1 LYAEQTVNPAHE
13 FWDFPLN
20 GLRFLLLIAS
30 SKAVMGFDLS
40 EFLKKNRSS
49 VRREWAKRLNA
60 EVGERYSKRPI
71 RELFETV
78 LEAYDANYHVL
89 IHDDFSPIN
98 KFIEKITR
106 MRLEAGFKLSD
117 VQKAFELYRSI
128 IIRILAQKMEIG
140 EFSNIIA
147 SIDTLLAYTIHR
159 FSDHFQAM
167 HEKQILDYALRLEED
182 VRKRTRELKVSQLK
196 YKTLVEEIND
206 GYFVVQDGVI
216 VFANKAFCRMH
227 GYQLKEVLG
236 KEFQV
241 FIDPRSL
248 GIVLQIYDKSLKKS
262 PAPHVFEYIRLTKDG
277 GSFPTEITAKIT
289 NYENRPSNIGICRDI
304 TGRVK
309 MEQRMREAE
318 RMAYIGQ
325 IATSLSHE
333 IRNPLSAVKM
343 NLQILK
349 KNTDLKVNDQ
359 RRIDISVKEVI
370 RLEQI
375 LSELL
380 DFAKPLQLERAFTN
394 INDILASCSELLE
407 MRLNEE
413 NIKISTE
420 FDSNIPKLWADAQRL
435 EQAFINL
442 LLNAIEASEEKGK
455 IVIKTLYIPD
465 GGSPGTEILI
475 EDEGHG
481 VPEELL
487 DEIFKPFFTT
497 KSKGTGLGLSN
508 VKRIVDVHGGT
519 LEVVN
524 LKPKGTSLRVLL
536 PVGKNNV

>member
-1 LYAEQTVNPAHE
+1 
-13 FWDFPLN
+13 
-20 GLRFLLLIAS
+20 
-30 SKAVMGFDLS
+30 
-40 EFLKKNRSS
+40 
-49 VRREWAKRLNA
+49 
-60 EVGERYSKRPI
+60 
-71 RELFETV
+71 
-78 LEAYDANYHVL
+78 
-89 IHDDFSPIN
+89 
-98 KFIEKITR
+98 
-106 MRLEAGFKLSD
+106 
-117 VQKAFELYRSI
+117 
-128 IIRILAQKMEIG
+128 
-140 EFSNIIA
+140 
-147 SIDTLLAYTIHR
+147 
-159 FSDHFQAM
+159 
-167 HEKQILDYALRLEED
+167 
-182 VRKRTRELKVSQLK
+182 
-196 YKTLVEEIND
+196 
-206 GYFVVQDGVI
+206 
-216 VFANKAFCRMH
+216 
-227 GYQLKEVLG
+227 
-236 KEFQV
+236 
-241 FIDPRSL
+241 
-248 GIVLQIYDKSLKKS
+248 
-262 PAPHVFEYIRLTKDG
+262 
-277 GSFPTEITAKIT
+277 
-289 NYENRPSNIGICRDI
+289 
-304 TGRVK
+304 
-309 MEQRMREAE
+309 MREAE